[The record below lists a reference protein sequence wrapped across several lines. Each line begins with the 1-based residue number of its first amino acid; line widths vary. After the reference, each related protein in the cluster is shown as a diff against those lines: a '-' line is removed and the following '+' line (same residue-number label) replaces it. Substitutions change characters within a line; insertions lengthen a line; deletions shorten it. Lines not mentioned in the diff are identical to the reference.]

1 MLPRALP
8 RARWLIP
15 LSLVGVAAVV
25 ALLVVLLTDGSDGP
39 ADAATVV
46 LPSTAPFVPVLESSD
61 LAVGETR
68 LVLSLLDRAAP
79 PRFPPGVTFTL
90 RYFDPVTGG
99 VRFRADHDLEVIP
112 VGSETFYVAAAPL
125 DRPGQWE
132 LQVIA
137 ALPNGESQ
145 LSARLPFLV
154 AAAPLTPAVGAAAP
168 ATPTLTTAD
177 LPLAQLSSDRA
188 PDPLLYEISVAG
200 ALRRGR
206 PFVVLFSSLEAC
218 IVRQLCERALDQIKR
233 LAPAAA
239 VSAIHVEPFRDAHGQ
254 GASAAAGAL
263 GDWHL
268 RNDPWL
274 FVVAADGT
282 ILARFDTVV
291 SDADLAAALAAAAA
305 TAPAPAIA
313 RPEAARPEPA
323 EGRADE
329 SAKNEAVVEGAEETP
344 PPEEAD
350 ASAGTARPEPVEGP
364 APEAAP
370 TVDATPPEETE
381 QSGNGLGILKREEEP
396 LPPGLAGAFARI
408 REHQVPVGELSQG
421 QFLFARVE
429 YAIPGWVDDARV
441 ALLIPHENARTVTID
456 EVLER
461 FPDVTVRE
469 PGLAFENSAFATFL
483 PAADLVLDGQ
493 PHVALL
499 QGFAR
504 SQEEI
509 AATFDFI
516 GWQWSDF
523 VPGPYRLAQPIAI
536 LFVTTEGEEFV
547 VRTVAPP

>member
-8 RARWLIP
+8 RVRWLIP
-15 LSLVGVAAVV
+15 LSLVGVAALV

-61 LAVGETR
+61 LAVGEMR

-79 PRFPPGVTFTL
+79 PRFPPGATFTL

-99 VRFRADHDLEVIP
+99 VRFRADHELEVIP
-112 VGSETFYVAAAPL
+112 VGSKTFYVAAAPL

-154 AAAPLTPAVGAAAP
+154 AATPLTPAVGAAAP

-177 LPLAQLSSDRA
+177 LPLAQLSGDRA

-206 PFVVLFSSLEAC
+206 PFVVLFSSLETC

-233 LAPAAA
+233 LASAAA
-239 VSAIHVEPFRDAHGQ
+239 VPAIHVEPFRDADGQ

-282 ILARFDTVV
+282 ILARFETVV
-291 SDADLAAALAAAAA
+291 RDADLAVALDAAAA

-329 SAKNEAVVEGAEETP
+329 SAKNEAVVESAEETP
-344 PPEEAD
+344 PPEEAP
-350 ASAGTARPEPVEGP
+350 APGSARPEPVEGR
-364 APEAAP
+364 APESAP
-370 TVDATPPEETE
+370 TVDATSPEEE
-381 QSGNGLGILKREEEP
+381 VEEPKGGIGLFKREDEP
-396 LPPGLAGAFARI
+396 PPVRLEGVSSRI
-408 REHQVPVGELSQG
+408 IEHQVPEGDLSDG

-441 ALLIPHENARTVTID
+441 LFLIPYEGARIVTID

-461 FPDVTVRE
+461 FPDVTMQE
-469 PGLAFENSAFATFL
+469 PGLAFENPVFVAFVRAQG
-483 PAADLVLDGQ
+483 LVLDGQ
-493 PHVALL
+493 PHVALF

-504 SQEEI
+504 SQDEI
-509 AATFDFI
+509 ARTFGPLGWHWGDFI
-516 GWQWSDF
+516 
-523 VPGPYRLAQPIAI
+523 PGPYRLAAPE
-536 LFVTTEGEEFV
+536 VFV
-547 VRTVAPP
+547 VVWIDGERVVVDPDAPP

>member
-8 RARWLIP
+8 RVRWLIP
-15 LSLVGVAAVV
+15 LSLVGVAVLV

-61 LAVGETR
+61 LAVGEMR

-79 PRFPPGVTFTL
+79 PRFPPGATFTL

-112 VGSETFYVAAAPL
+112 VGSKTFYVAAAPL

-154 AAAPLTPAVGAAAP
+154 AATPLTPAVGAAAP

-177 LPLAQLSSDRA
+177 LPLAQLSGDRA

-206 PFVVLFSSLEAC
+206 PFVVLFSSLETC

-233 LAPAAA
+233 LASAAA
-239 VSAIHVEPFRDAHGQ
+239 VPAIHVEPFRDADGQ

-263 GDWHL
+263 EDWHL

-282 ILARFDTVV
+282 ILARFETVV
-291 SDADLAAALAAAAA
+291 SDADLAVALDAAAA

-313 RPEAARPEPA
+313 RPEAARPEPV
-323 EGRADE
+323 EGRAPE
-329 SAKNEAVVEGAEETP
+329 S
-344 PPEEAD
+344 
-350 ASAGTARPEPVEGP
+350 
-364 APEAAP
+364 AP
-370 TVDATPPEETE
+370 TVDATSPEEE
-381 QSGNGLGILKREEEP
+381 VEEPKGGIGLFKREDEP
-396 LPPGLAGAFARI
+396 PPVRLEGVSSRI
-408 REHQVPVGELSQG
+408 IEHQVPEGDLSDG

-441 ALLIPHENARTVTID
+441 LFLIPYEGARIVTID

-461 FPDVTVRE
+461 FPDVTMQE
-469 PGLAFENSAFATFL
+469 PGLAFENPVFVAFVRAQG
-483 PAADLVLDGQ
+483 LVLDGQ
-493 PHVALL
+493 PHVALF

-504 SQEEI
+504 SQDEI
-509 AATFDFI
+509 ARTFGPL
-516 GWQWSDF
+516 GWHWGDF
-523 VPGPYRLAQPIAI
+523 VPGPYRLAAPE
-536 LFVTTEGEEFV
+536 VFV
-547 VRTVAPP
+547 VVWIDGERVVVDPDAPP